1 RLAKTEN
8 QGLKINPSGQAE
20 ARLRVQQ
27 FIYLGVAVNIVL
39 ALSLASFYMQTV
51 VKRLGTLT
59 DNTTRLGRGAALN
72 PPLSGGDEI
81 ANLDRVFHEMAAAL
95 MEAAAKERAM
105 TESARASEAR
115 VQSIIDGMPVGLV
128 ITSTEGIIEAAN
140 PRMLQIFGSTA
151 DELSGKNLV
160 EFFRSAEIGT
170 FSVLADK
177 HKERAVGGTAEW
189 QAKRLDGATFP
200 AELQLNDFATQ
211 DGQRILAIIEDVSAR
226 HEV

>member
-1 RLAKTEN
+1 
-8 QGLKINPSGQAE
+8 
-20 ARLRVQQ
+20 
-27 FIYLGVAVNIVL
+27 
-39 ALSLASFYMQTV
+39 
-51 VKRLGTLT
+51 
-59 DNTTRLGRGAALN
+59 
-72 PPLSGGDEI
+72 
-81 ANLDRVFHEMAAAL
+81 
-95 MEAAAKERAM
+95 
-105 TESARASEAR
+105 SARASEAR

-226 HEV
+226 HEVEKLKKEFVAMVSHELRTPLTSIRGSLGLLAAGRLGELSEKAQRAVTIAERNTVRLSSLINDILDLEKLESGKMGMH

>member
-1 RLAKTEN
+1 DEMEKTCDEGVELLNINKEQLVTGGRLEALRRFRLDRTQVKDLIDRIVFQTKRLAQTEN

-39 ALSLASFYMQTV
+39 ALSLALFFMQNV

-95 MEAAAKERAM
+95 ME
-105 TESARASEAR
+105 
-115 VQSIIDGMPVGLV
+115 
-128 ITSTEGIIEAAN
+128 
-140 PRMLQIFGSTA
+140 
-151 DELSGKNLV
+151 
-160 EFFRSAEIGT
+160 
-170 FSVLADK
+170 
-177 HKERAVGGTAEW
+177 
-189 QAKRLDGATFP
+189 
-200 AELQLNDFATQ
+200 
-211 DGQRILAIIEDVSAR
+211 
-226 HEV
+226 